1 MRFRDFLREPCVIF
15 LIAWFALGQFA
26 YFAVPGIFELAGYA
40 GEFDY
45 PGAIGYIFYL
55 GAPLIALFCLFRSIK
70 FYGLMGFEGK
80 VWLFLFIG
88 IAFFAIGE
96 FIFAYN
102 DVVTESDVFPTMGD
116 AFYLIAYIPLIIG
129 IIYKTKYTKLEMNW
143 KKNAAIA
150 AILILIIIPTI
161 IFVAM
166 PILQDSG
173 AQTTGGDPYS
183 EDDVPYYSFTVAE
196 DESSIASYVVDE
208 DGMEGVAPNA
218 TIVMKDI
225 PDDADMATVEENFI
239 LADEEGNEID
249 GTVTVNGTILT
260 FTPSE
265 NLEQG
270 ASYEAYV
277 YVQYNTLA
285 KAICLAYPFMDM
297 VLLAFGMLVA
307 LYWGMAVGKGWYF
320 ISLAIWFMTVADIL
334 FAAMEWKSMYWSP
347 IDLLF
352 ILWYLTL
359 AFGSFYQKKL
369 HEEFI

>member
-1 MRFRDFLREPCVIF
+1 MRFGDILRQPCVIF
-15 LIAWFALGQFA
+15 LISWFALGQFA
-26 YFAVPGIFELAGYA
+26 YFAVPGIFEMAGYE
-40 GEFDY
+40 GTFDY
-45 PGAIGYIFYL
+45 AAAIGYIFYL
-55 GAPLIALFCLFRSIK
+55 GAPLIALFCLFRSVR
-70 FYGLMGFEGK
+70 FYGLKGFEGK
-80 VWLFLFIG
+80 VWLFIFIG

-102 DVVTESDVFPTMGD
+102 DVVIESDVFPTIGD

-150 AILILIIIPTI
+150 AIVILTIIPTL

-183 EDDVPYYSFTVAE
+183 EDDAPYYYFTVAE
-196 DESSIASYVVDE
+196 DESSITSYVVSE

-218 TIVMKDI
+218 TIVMEL
-225 PDDADMATVEENFI
+225 PDDADMASVEENFI
-239 LADEEGNEID
+239 LADEEGNEIEC
-249 GTVTVNGTILT
+249 TVTVNGTILT
-260 FTPSE
+260 AQPSGSFE
-265 NLEQG
+265 SE
-270 ASYEAYV
+270 ASYETYI
-277 YVQYNTLA
+277 YTQYSPIAT
-285 KAICLAYPFMDM
+285 AICLAYPFMDL
-297 VLLAFGMLVA
+297 VLLAFGLLIA
-307 LYWGMAVGKGWYF
+307 LYWGMVVARGWYF
-320 ISLAIWFMTVADIL
+320 ISLAIGFMTLADIL

-369 HEEFI
+369 HEGFI